1 MMRSI
6 NCNPIH
12 ERENSNGELLN
23 TIRETVIA
31 GRTSEIRNLIHKA
44 IETGFSASQV
54 LNEGLISGMDEVGL
68 RFENGEFFVPEMLVA
83 ARTMQVAL
91 ELLQP
96 LLIDSG
102 VTPIGKVIIG
112 TVQGDL
118 HDISKN
124 LVGIMLKG
132 AGFDVIDL
140 GTDVSPSKFVEAV
153 QESDVDILAMSAL
166 LTTTTPIMLTVIEAM
181 KKAGV
186 RDKVKIMIGGA
197 SVTEN
202 YAEEI
207 CADGFAPDAV
217 QAVNLARALI

>member
-118 HDISKN
+118 HDIGKN